1 MTKMYVAISHGEGE
15 YHREYETVLGIY
27 STEEEAV
34 QAVMPYFETLEQY
47 KEELRIK
54 EIPVGT
60 TSLIGMFNYRT
71 LTKED
76 YKKYIGE

>member
-1 MTKMYVAISHGEGE
+1 MMKMYVAISHGEGE
-15 YHREYETVLGIY
+15 YYREYETVLGIY